1 MNAWINY
8 FAGVLVACIPYMIV
22 IIPMMIF
29 IVRRAK
35 KTLKNQEETITL
47 QREIVGLLKQNIK
60 YQEEVLR
67 AYQSTKD
74 QEKNNGA

>member
-1 MNAWINY
+1 
-8 FAGVLVACIPYMIV
+8 MII

-29 IVRRAK
+29 IVCRSK
-35 KTLKNQEETITL
+35 KTLKNQEETIAL
-47 QREIVGLLKQNIK
+47 QREIVGLLEQNIK